1 MNDRYSRQERFAPI
15 GQKGQ
20 RLLRE
25 KQVLI
30 IGAGALG
37 TGSAEILARAGVGRL
52 KVVDR
57 DYVEFSN
64 LQRQLLY
71 TEADAAGRLPKA
83 VALQRRLAEINSETA
98 VDAIVADVSA
108 DELEQLAPG
117 VDLILDA
124 TDNFETRFV
133 INDISQKYKVPWI
146 YGACV
151 GSYGISYMIIPGQ
164 TPCLHCMMEEIPVG
178 GATCD
183 TAGIIAPTVHM
194 VVAYQSAE
202 ALKWLTGNADAVR
215 RELVSFDL
223 WSNRQTAIRV
233 DALKKPDCPSCG
245 SPAVYPYLSRERLT
259 RTDVLCGRD
268 TVQIRPPRLE
278 KRDLGRLSEQLRAL
292 GGVVEANPYLVMYTS
307 GRHRMVFFQD
317 GRVLVHGT
325 SDPAEARSLYHKVLG

>member
-1 MNDRYSRQERFAPI
+1 MDDRYSRQVRFAPI

-20 RLLRE
+20 MLLRE

-71 TEADAAGRLPKA
+71 TEEDAANRLPKA
-83 VALQRRLAEINSETA
+83 VALQRRLAEINAETA
-98 VDAIVADVSA
+98 VDAIVADA
-108 DELEQLAPG
+108 DGEKLAQLAQG
-117 VDLILDA
+117 ADLILDA

-133 INDISQKYKVPWI
+133 INDIAQKYNLPWI

-151 GSYGISYMIIPGQ
+151 GSYGVSFMIIPGQ
-164 TPCLHCMMEEIPVG
+164 TPCLHCLMEELPAG

-183 TAGIIAPTVHM
+183 TAGIIAPAVHM
-194 VVAYQSAE
+194 VVAYQTAE
-202 ALKWLTGNADAVR
+202 ALKWLTGNRDAVR

-223 WSNRQTAIRV
+223 WSNRQTAVRV

-245 SPAVYPYLSRERLT
+245 ERAVFPYLSRERMT

-268 TVQIRPPRLE
+268 TVQIRPPLPQ
-278 KRDLGRLSEQLRAL
+278 KRDLVKLSEQLRMT
-292 GGVVEANPYLVMYTS
+292 GGVVEANPYLVMFHY